1 MVFGG
6 LMAAAILR
14 GNSVSILSTFQNEVS
29 VKLKM
34 NYLVLLL
41 VLVVPAALSL
51 SNALLR
57 IGTRSSKLAQ
67 AQAREF
73 QEVIQRADGRVMRTK
88 IKPIDA
94 SGDKSKVTTQQTP
107 LAIAGVDFTGTLDE
121 ALANGVVDVVVHS
134 LKDIPPAHRWR
145 INAERP
151 PRVIIG
157 AYLGPREDP
166 LDVLVSKQEYNS
178 LQSLPTGVK
187 VGSSS
192 IRRQAQLLACRP
204 DFEVKNIRGNIDAR
218 LEALDRGDVDALIL
232 ASAGLSRL
240 GILKDDSTAYH
251 CKQIPASDVLPAV
264 GQGIIAVTCRADDLE
279 TISLLKKVDNL
290 DNRISATAERSFLNA
305 VDGLSPWAGRP
316 PVAAL
321 MSKGKAAWI
330 FRALLATP
338 DGSRVLTYNGT
349 IDTSHCNEE
358 TALNIGH
365 EAAKYLLEGAGD
377 DFLDSYYKQ

>member
-1 MVFGG
+1 
-6 LMAAAILR
+6 
-14 GNSVSILSTFQNEVS
+14 
-29 VKLKM
+29 M
-34 NYLVLLL
+34 NYLILLL
-41 VLVVPAALSL
+41 VLVVPAAWSL
-51 SNALLR
+51 S
-57 IGTRSSKLAQ
+57 IGTRPSKLAQ

-73 QEVIQRADGRVMRTK
+73 QEAIQRADGRVMITD
-88 IKPIDA
+88 IIPIDA

-107 LAIAGVDFTGTLDE
+107 LAIAGIDFTGKLDE
-121 ALANGVVDVVVHS
+121 ALADGVVDVVVHS

-145 INAERP
+145 INAEK

-157 AYLGPREDP
+157 AFLDREDP
-166 LDVLVSKQEYNS
+166 LDVLVVSRQEYKS
-178 LQSLPTGVK
+178 LKSLPTGAK
-187 VGSSS
+187 VGSAS

-240 GILKDDSTAYH
+240 GILKDDSATYH

-279 TISLLKKVDNL
+279 TISVLKKVDNL

-330 FRALLATP
+330 FQALLATP

-358 TALNIGH
+358 AAMSVGH
-365 EAAKYLLEGAGD
+365 EAAKYLLEQAGD
-377 DFLDSYYKQ
+377 GFLDGYYKQ

>member
-1 MVFGG
+1 
-6 LMAAAILR
+6 
-14 GNSVSILSTFQNEVS
+14 
-29 VKLKM
+29 M

-51 SNALLR
+51 SNTLIR

-94 SGDKSKVTTQQTP
+94 SGDKSKVTAQQTP
-107 LAIAGVDFTGTLDE
+107 LAIAGIDFTGTLDE

-145 INAERP
+145 INAER

-290 DNRISATAERSFLNA
+290 DNRISATAERSFLNT

-377 DFLDSYYKQ
+377 DFLDGYYTQ

>member
-1 MVFGG
+1 
-6 LMAAAILR
+6 
-14 GNSVSILSTFQNEVS
+14 
-29 VKLKM
+29 M
-34 NYLVLLL
+34 NYLALLL

-94 SGDKSKVTTQQTP
+94 SGDKSKVTAQQTP